1 MRQMHIYTV
10 DEILKSMSGMV
21 SQVPPKAI
29 PRKSVMHPS
38 RAQAKDYMAPKRTGH
53 PSETKKVGQA
63 FSIDRKK
70 GPEEAK
76 VYRRAEA
83 REKAEERESEKQAYG
98 KVVTERGH
106 EW

>member
-10 DEILKSMSGMV
+10 DEIYKSMV

-29 PRKSVMHPS
+29 PRKAVIKTHS
-38 RAQAKDYMAPKRTGH
+38 AEAKDHMPAKATGH
-53 PSETKKVGQA
+53 ELSKPKQEA
-63 FSIDRKK
+63 FSIERKK

-76 VYRRAEA
+76 VYRQAEA
-83 REKAEERESEKQAYG
+83 REKAEERKSEKQAYG

-106 EW
+106 QW